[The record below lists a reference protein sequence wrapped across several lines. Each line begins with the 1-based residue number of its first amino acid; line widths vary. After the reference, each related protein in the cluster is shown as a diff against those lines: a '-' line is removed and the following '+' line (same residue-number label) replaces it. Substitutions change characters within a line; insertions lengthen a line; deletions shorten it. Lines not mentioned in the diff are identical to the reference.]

1 MNGMNTGMIV
11 SILYKVYLFLLNY
24 INPSQYVYIIDYF
37 TKPNQNRT
45 RMSSLVSQENKE
57 LLWGL
62 LSEEGLFDGIPE
74 NVTQEE
80 VKHVFER
87 ILKNLSATI
96 PSLHA
101 AKLKELHRAKHQ
113 AIAEEDYD
121 AAKKLRTTISEMEAP
136 LARLEKLEARKHLAI
151 QAEDF
156 EAAKQIKMEID
167 LLRAASFSLKEL
179 NKIAIESL
187 AINIPKLAR
196 DISAIKLG
204 TRVFPTKTGGGN
216 HTHPAAGGRLTHFA
230 GNAGQS
236 NEPTEIYNAED
247 FQYQKRQ
254 EIEMKMREK
263 EAEMRSY
270 FEVPRPPEIDFSDF
284 PRDSNP
290 NVRLK
295 SRSVPTATTTA
306 AEPVVEV
313 IHLAATATTPG
324 PGDDSPFR
332 GGDDMDRLI
341 AERIAARQRDMEEI
355 TERIKASMPP
365 SEQQHQQLKEYNPN
379 EYVSDTASL
388 TLPLPMPMSSMP
400 PSEDTRKV
408 RFREDTDSIFLKL
421 KRKPMVDEE

>member
-1 MNGMNTGMIV
+1 
-11 SILYKVYLFLLNY
+11 
-24 INPSQYVYIIDYF
+24 
-37 TKPNQNRT
+37 
-45 RMSSLVSQENKE
+45 MSSLISQDNKE
-57 LLWGL
+57 LLWSL

-74 NVTQEE
+74 NVTPEE

-101 AKLKELHRAKHQ
+101 AKLQELHQAKQQ
-113 AIAEEDYD
+113 AIADEDYD
-121 AAKKLRTTISEMEAP
+121 AAKKLRATIDEMEAP
-136 LARLEKLEARKHLAI
+136 LARLEKLEARKYLAI

-156 EAAKQIKMEID
+156 EAAKQIKTEID
-167 LLRAASFSLKEL
+167 RLRSASFSLKEL

-187 AINIPKLAR
+187 AVNIPKLAR

-204 TRVFPTKTGGGN
+204 TRVFPTKSQPQTMPATHTGGG
-216 HTHPAAGGRLTHFA
+216 GGNSVR
-230 GNAGQS
+230 
-236 NEPTEIYNAED
+236 EIYNAQD
-247 FQYQKRQ
+247 FQSQKRQ

-284 PRDSNP
+284 PRDSN
-290 NVRLK
+290 VRLK
-295 SRSVPTATTTA
+295 SKEMSASASISSPIN
-306 AEPVVEV
+306 EPVVEV
-313 IHLAATATTPG
+313 VHLDAPAPASTSTPGPGPG

-341 AERIAARQRDMEEI
+341 SERIAARQRDMEEI
-355 TERIKASMPP
+355 AERMKATMPP
-365 SEQQHQQLKEYNPN
+365 SEQQRQQQPLPLKEYDPN
-379 EYVSDTASL
+379 EFVMPQQL
-388 TLPLPMPMSSMP
+388 TSPPIPIP

-421 KRKPMVDEE
+421 KRKPMADDG

>member
-1 MNGMNTGMIV
+1 
-11 SILYKVYLFLLNY
+11 
-24 INPSQYVYIIDYF
+24 
-37 TKPNQNRT
+37 
-45 RMSSLVSQENKE
+45 MSSLVSQENKE

-74 NVTQEE
+74 NVTPEE

-101 AKLKELHRAKHQ
+101 AKLKELHHAKHQ

-136 LARLEKLEARKHLAI
+136 LARLEKLESRKHLAI

-216 HTHPAAGGRLTHFA
+216 HAQPTAPTATATATTGGRLTRFS
-230 GNAGQS
+230 GNASQS

-270 FEVPRPPEIDFSDF
+270 FEVQRPPEIDFSDF
-284 PRDSNP
+284 PRDSIP

-295 SRSVPTATTTA
+295 SRSVPTPTPTA

-313 IHLAATATTPG
+313 IHLAAAATTTPG

-355 TERIKASMPP
+355 TERMKASMPP
-365 SEQQHQQLKEYNPN
+365 SEQQQQPTKEYNPN

-388 TLPLPMPMSSMP
+388 TLPLPMPMSSLP

>member
-1 MNGMNTGMIV
+1 
-11 SILYKVYLFLLNY
+11 
-24 INPSQYVYIIDYF
+24 
-37 TKPNQNRT
+37 
-45 RMSSLVSQENKE
+45 MSSLVSHENKE

-74 NVTQEE
+74 NVTPEE

-101 AKLKELHRAKHQ
+101 AKLKELHHAKHQ

-121 AAKKLRTTISEMEAP
+121 AAKKFRITIDEMEAP

-167 LLRAASFSLKEL
+167 RLRAASFSLKEL

-196 DISAIKLG
+196 DISAIKSG

-216 HTHPAAGGRLTHFA
+216 HTQPTTGGRLTHFA

-284 PRDSNP
+284 PRDSNQM
-290 NVRLK
+290 VRLK
-295 SRSVPTATTTA
+295 SRSVPTPTATAT
-306 AEPVVEV
+306 EPVVEV
-313 IHLAATATTPG
+313 IQLDAAATAPG

-365 SEQQHQQLKEYNPN
+365 SEQQQQQQQQLKEYNPN

-421 KRKPMVDEE
+421 KRKPMADEE

>member
-1 MNGMNTGMIV
+1 
-11 SILYKVYLFLLNY
+11 
-24 INPSQYVYIIDYF
+24 
-37 TKPNQNRT
+37 
-45 RMSSLVSQENKE
+45 MSSLVSQENKE

-62 LSEEGLFDGIPE
+62 LSEEGLFDGMPE
-74 NVTQEE
+74 NVTPEE

-101 AKLKELHRAKHQ
+101 AKLKELHQAKQQ

-121 AAKKLRTTISEMEAP
+121 AAKKLRATIDEMEAP

-151 QAEDF
+151 QSEDF
-156 EAAKQIKMEID
+156 EAAKQFKTEID
-167 LLRAASFSLKEL
+167 RLRSASFSLKEL

-187 AINIPKLAR
+187 AVNIPKLAR

-204 TRVFPTKTGGGN
+204 TRVFPNKKPTTTTAQPMLGGG
-216 HTHPAAGGRLTHFA
+216 GGGGGGARFTHFA

-236 NEPTEIYNAED
+236 IEPTEIYNAED

-270 FEVPRPPEIDFSDF
+270 FEVQRPPEIDFSDF

-295 SRSVPTATTTA
+295 SRSVPTTA
-306 AEPVVEV
+306 PALTPVVEV
-313 IHLAATATTPG
+313 IHLDAPPSMAAATAALG

-332 GGDDMDRLI
+332 GGDDMERLI

-355 TERIKASMPP
+355 TERMKASMPP
-365 SEQQHQQLKEYNPN
+365 SEQQNQHLQPLKEYNPN

-388 TLPLPMPMSSMP
+388 TLPLPMPMSSMS

-421 KRKPMVDEE
+421 KRKPMADND

>member
-1 MNGMNTGMIV
+1 
-11 SILYKVYLFLLNY
+11 
-24 INPSQYVYIIDYF
+24 
-37 TKPNQNRT
+37 
-45 RMSSLVSQENKE
+45 MSSLISQENKE

-74 NVTQEE
+74 NVTPEE

-101 AKLKELHRAKHQ
+101 AKLKELHYAKQQ

-121 AAKKLRTTISEMEAP
+121 TAKKLRATIDEMEAP
-136 LARLEKLEARKHLAI
+136 LARLEKLESRKHLAI
-151 QAEDF
+151 QAEDY
-156 EAAKQIKMEID
+156 EAAKQIKTEID
-167 LLRAASFSLKEL
+167 RLRAASFSLKEL

-187 AINIPKLAR
+187 VVNIPKLAR

-204 TRVFPTKTGGGN
+204 TRIFPNKKQTATTAQPMLGGGG
-216 HTHPAAGGRLTHFA
+216 GGRFTHLA
-230 GNAGQS
+230 GNDALQTI
-236 NEPTEIYNAED
+236 EPREIYNAED
-247 FQYQKRQ
+247 FQSQKRQ

-284 PRDSNP
+284 PRDNSN
-290 NVRLK
+290 RLK
-295 SRSVPTATTTA
+295 SRTVSTA
-306 AEPVVEV
+306 PVVEV
-313 IHLAATATTPG
+313 IHLDAPPPSMAAPAPVLGT
-324 PGDDSPFR
+324 GDDSPFR

-365 SEQQHQQLKEYNPN
+365 SEQQQQIPISMKEYDPN
-379 EYVSDTASL
+379 EFAPVGSASL
-388 TLPLPMPMSSMP
+388 SLPMPMPPPPP

-421 KRKPMVDEE
+421 KRKPMADDD

>member
-1 MNGMNTGMIV
+1 M
-11 SILYKVYLFLLNY
+11 
-24 INPSQYVYIIDYF
+24 
-37 TKPNQNRT
+37 
-45 RMSSLVSQENKE
+45 
-57 LLWGL
+57 
-62 LSEEGLFDGIPE
+62 PE
-74 NVTQEE
+74 NVTPEE

-167 LLRAASFSLKEL
+167 RLRAASFSLKEL

-196 DISAIKLG
+196 DISAIKAS

-216 HTHPAAGGRLTHFA
+216 HTHPTATTGGRLTHFA
-230 GNAGQS
+230 GNAGGQS

-295 SRSVPTATTTA
+295 SRSVPTATA

-313 IHLAATATTPG
+313 IHLAATATAPG

-355 TERIKASMPP
+355 TERMKASMPP
-365 SEQQHQQLKEYNPN
+365 SEQQQHQQLKEYNPN

-388 TLPLPMPMSSMP
+388 TLPLPMPMSSIP

-421 KRKPMVDEE
+421 KRKPMADEEE

>member
-1 MNGMNTGMIV
+1 
-11 SILYKVYLFLLNY
+11 
-24 INPSQYVYIIDYF
+24 
-37 TKPNQNRT
+37 
-45 RMSSLVSQENKE
+45 MSSLVSHENKE

-74 NVTQEE
+74 NVTPEE

-101 AKLKELHRAKHQ
+101 AKLKELHHAKHQ

-121 AAKKLRTTISEMEAP
+121 AAKKLRTTIDEMEAP
-136 LARLEKLEARKHLAI
+136 LTRLEKLEARKHLAI

-167 LLRAASFSLKEL
+167 RLRAASFSLKEL

-196 DISAIKLG
+196 DISAIKSG

-216 HTHPAAGGRLTHFA
+216 HTHPAALAAPTTGVRSTRFA

-270 FEVPRPPEIDFSDF
+270 FEVQRPPEIDFSDF
-284 PRDSNP
+284 PRDSNQM
-290 NVRLK
+290 VRLK
-295 SRSVPTATTTA
+295 SRSVPTPTATAT
-306 AEPVVEV
+306 EPVVEV
-313 IHLAATATTPG
+313 IQLDAAATAPG

-365 SEQQHQQLKEYNPN
+365 SEQQQQQQQFAIPTKEYNPN

-388 TLPLPMPMSSMP
+388 TLPLPMPMSSLP

>member
-1 MNGMNTGMIV
+1 
-11 SILYKVYLFLLNY
+11 
-24 INPSQYVYIIDYF
+24 
-37 TKPNQNRT
+37 
-45 RMSSLVSQENKE
+45 MSSLVSQENKE

-74 NVTQEE
+74 NVTPEE

-101 AKLKELHRAKHQ
+101 AKLKELHHAKHQ

-121 AAKKLRTTISEMEAP
+121 AAKKLRTTIDEMEAP
-136 LARLEKLEARKHLAI
+136 LARLEKLEARKQLAI

-167 LLRAASFSLKEL
+167 RLRAASFSLKEL

-196 DISAIKLG
+196 DISAIKSG
-204 TRVFPTKTGGGN
+204 TRVFPTNTGGGN
-216 HTHPAAGGRLTHFA
+216 HTHPAALAAPTTGVRLTRFA
-230 GNAGQS
+230 GNASQS

-270 FEVPRPPEIDFSDF
+270 FEVQRPPEIDFSDF
-284 PRDSNP
+284 PRDSNQM
-290 NVRLK
+290 VRLK
-295 SRSVPTATTTA
+295 SRSVPSPTATATA

-313 IHLAATATTPG
+313 IQLDAATTATPG

-355 TERIKASMPP
+355 TERLKASMPP
-365 SEQQHQQLKEYNPN
+365 SEQQQQQQQKEYNPN

-388 TLPLPMPMSSMP
+388 TLPLPMPMSSLP

-408 RFREDTDSIFLKL
+408 RFREDMDSIFLKL